1 MLYLLGDVFFIML
14 DFLVC
19 YIFFTKGVGNN
30 YKVFDFKFNKNFK
43 RLHPIFLTTLS
54 FAWSVYKINQ
64 KKDN

>member
-43 RLHPIFLTTLS
+43 RLHPIF
-54 FAWSVYKINQ
+54 
-64 KKDN
+64 